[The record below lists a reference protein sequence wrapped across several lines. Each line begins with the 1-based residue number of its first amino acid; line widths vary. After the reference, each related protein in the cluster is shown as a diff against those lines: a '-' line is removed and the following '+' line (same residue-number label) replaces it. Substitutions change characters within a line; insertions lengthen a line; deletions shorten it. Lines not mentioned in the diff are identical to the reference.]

1 MENLTKNLQDILN
14 KVNADKAQY
23 AQVDY
28 RDIEEIQLSGIKVMK
43 AFTQHKP
50 TDTNFLIK
58 SELIHIAATSI
69 RILESLPEDK

>member
-1 MENLTKNLQDILN
+1 MESLTKNLQQILD
-14 KVNADKAQY
+14 KVNTDKTQY
-23 AQVDY
+23 DQVDY

-58 SELIHIAATSI
+58 SELIHIAATAI
-69 RILESLPEDK
+69 RILESLPKN